1 MNAIQPLVV
10 TIKDAA
16 KLTSLSI
23 PTLYRMFDRD
33 ELETVKVGKRR
44 LVKVA
49 SIHQLLGM
57 QL

>member
-1 MNAIQPLVV
+1 MTNIEPLAV

-16 KLTSLSI
+16 TLTSLSI

-49 SIHQLLGM
+49 SIHKLLEVAP
-57 QL
+57 